1 MGEEQNIYKD
11 AVTKATAAVSE
22 MDETLKVEAFK
33 IVLQN
38 ILNGSAPVAQGAQ
51 VQQPAAG
58 QPVTNTTADDSWQ
71 GKIAKK
77 LSITTSDVEKIY
89 HFDDDTLSLIIDHK
103 KMPST
108 TAQKAAHV
116 AALISAGRQAI
127 GLDEKA
133 TAFNVINEVCKYYGC
148 YDASNAAKYIKSLG
162 KQFAFTGKG
171 KTQALGLTV
180 PAYAIASKIAE
191 SYVGAGDE

>member
-11 AVTKATAAVSE
+11 AVTQATAAVSG
-22 MDETLKVEAFK
+22 MDDTLKVEAFK

-51 VQQPAAG
+51 VQQPATS
-58 QPVTNTTADDSWQ
+58 QVTNTLADASWQ

-77 LSITTSDVEKIY
+77 LSINTSDVEKIY

-108 TAQKAAHV
+108 TAQKVAHI

-133 TAFNVINEVCKYYGC
+133 TGFNTINEVCKYYCC
-148 YDASNAAKYIKSLG
+148 YDTSNAAKYIKSLG

-171 KTQALGLTV
+171 KTQAVGLTV

-191 SYVGAGDE
+191 SYIGVGDE